1 MEKGHY
7 SVLRVSH
14 LSQIDNFSIEQ
25 QRESIETY
33 ARFHSIE
40 ITEHLAECGSGTTD
54 ERKQIQTLYRL
65 IEEDKVE
72 GILCYKLD
80 RIFRNMKLSIDFIAA
95 CVEKGIKI
103 HSVAENISTD
113 TPAGMFMVN
122 CLLSVNQYAVDNI
135 RSLVKGGLN
144 TMAKSGLKA
153 TGSVYGYERSEDKS
167 LKVVESESMV
177 VSKIFKLYSEH
188 KSLGKVAESLSRQKI
203 ETRRGKPFS
212 RMTIKNILNN
222 KTYAGRIV
230 HNGMETKGIHKPI
243 VSTRMW
249 NRCNELLSRIA

>member
-1 MEKGHY
+1 MEKGYY
-7 SVLRVSH
+7 SILRVSH
-14 LSQIDNFSIEQ
+14 LSQIDNFSIQQ
-25 QRESIETY
+25 QRQSIEAY
-33 ARFHSIE
+33 ATLHSIG
-40 ITEHLAECGSGTTD
+40 IIEHLAECGSGTTG

-65 IEEDKVE
+65 ISGDRVE

-80 RIFRNMKLSIDFIAA
+80 RIFRNMKLSIDFISI
-95 CVEKGIKI
+95 CVEKSIKI

-135 RSLVKGGLN
+135 RSLVKGGLT
-144 TMAKSGLKA
+144 TMALSDLKA
-153 TGSVYGYERSEDKS
+153 TGSVYGYERAEDKS
-167 LKVVESESMV
+167 LKVVESESVV

-188 KSLGKVAESLSRQKI
+188 KSLGKVSDSLNRQKVL
-203 ETRRGKPFS
+203 TRRGKSFS

-222 KTYAGRIV
+222 KTYIGRIV
-230 HNGMETKGIHKPI
+230 HNDTETKGLHFPI

-249 NRCNELLSRIA
+249 NRCNEMLSGKR

>member
-1 MEKGHY
+1 MGKGHY
-7 SVLRVSH
+7 SILRVSH
-14 LSQIDNFSIEQ
+14 LSQIGNFSIVQ
-25 QRESIETY
+25 QKESIETY

-40 ITEHLAECGSGTTD
+40 ITEHLAECGSGTTN

-80 RIFRNMKLSIDFIAA
+80 RVFRNMKLSIDFIAT

-135 RSLVKGGLN
+135 RSLVKGGLK

-153 TGSVYGYERSEDKS
+153 TGSVYGYSRSDDKS
-167 LKVVESESMV
+167 LKVVESESVV

-188 KSLGKVAESLSRQKI
+188 KSLGRVAGALNRQKVL
-203 ETRRGKPFS
+203 TRRGKWFS

-222 KTYAGRIV
+222 KTYIGRIV
-230 HNGMETKGIHKPI
+230 HNGMETKAIHKPI

-249 NRCNELLSRIA
+249 NRCNQMLSG